1 MNNGFADFNKGPIQ
15 YYPLHDYAK
24 YVVNSPQ
31 NANGMAKYW
40 AISYVVT
47 FLLYMIFLFD
57 GNNVMEQLFMSVFVS
72 PGMLLILST
81 VISFFPSTYPK
92 PKIEIDPEKKIITAI
107 VSDCYRSFEGVRF
120 NAEQNGIRTMYYT
133 IIDCCYDGIRY
144 RFERQ
149 SENST
154 INGKKP
160 KKGDKMKL
168 YLDVNYPERS
178 LLADD
183 IAHVENGACL
193 VDRIFVLI
201 IGIFWISV
209 PLWPAILL

>member
-31 NANGMAKYW
+31 NAKRVARYW
-40 AISYVVT
+40 AISYVIT
-47 FLLYMIFLFD
+47 FLLYMILLFD
-57 GNNVMEQLFMSVFVS
+57 GTNVTEL
-72 PGMLLILST
+72 LLISVGTSSGMTLILLT

>member
-1 MNNGFADFNKGPIQ
+1 
-15 YYPLHDYAK
+15 
-24 YVVNSPQ
+24 
-31 NANGMAKYW
+31 
-40 AISYVVT
+40 
-47 FLLYMIFLFD
+47 
-57 GNNVMEQLFMSVFVS
+57 
-72 PGMLLILST
+72 
-81 VISFFPSTYPK
+81 
-92 PKIEIDPEKKIITAI
+92 
-107 VSDCYRSFEGVRF
+107 
-120 NAEQNGIRTMYYT
+120 MYYT

-178 LLADD
+178 LLAED

>member
-1 MNNGFADFNKGPIQ
+1 MNNGFVEFNKGPIQ
-15 YYPLHDYAK
+15 YYPLHDYAE

-31 NANGMAKYW
+31 NAKRVAKYW
-40 AISYVVT
+40 AISYVIT
-47 FLLYMIFLFD
+47 FLLYLILMFD
-57 GNNVMEQLFMSVFVS
+57 GNNVMELFLISVGTS
-72 PGMLLILST
+72 PGMTLILLI
-81 VISFFPSTYPK
+81 VMSFFPSTHHK
-92 PKIEIDPEKKIITAI
+92 TKIEIDPEKKIVTAI
-107 VSDCYRSFEGVRF
+107 VSDYYRSFEGVRF
-120 NAEQNGIRTMYYT
+120 NAEQNGFRTVYYT
-133 IIDCCYDGIRY
+133 LLDCCYDGIRY

-178 LLADD
+178 LLAED

-193 VDRIFVLI
+193 ADRIFVLI
-201 IGIFWISV
+201 IGIFWVSV